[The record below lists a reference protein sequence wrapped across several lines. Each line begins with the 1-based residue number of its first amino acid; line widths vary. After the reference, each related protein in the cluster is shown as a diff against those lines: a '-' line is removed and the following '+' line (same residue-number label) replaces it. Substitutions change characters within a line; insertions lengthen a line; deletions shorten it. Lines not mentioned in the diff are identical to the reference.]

1 MHVFLKTLAI
11 KHYNSVVDFRSAIN
25 LTADNGKVLFCTLP
39 TPQEEITLTK
49 DCSLIVPDLSKAVTS
64 FMQKSLEDIQL
75 FLYNMQNGCIAEV
88 FIDNNVSLF
97 YLLKIEITEY
107 IMHCVLHVTAFKE
120 VGFVHS
126 FFIKMKFLI
135 SEQYLSNY

>member
-1 MHVFLKTLAI
+1 M
-11 KHYNSVVDFRSAIN
+11 
-25 LTADNGKVLFCTLP
+25 
-39 TPQEEITLTK
+39 
-49 DCSLIVPDLSKAVTS
+49 PDLSKAVTS

-107 IMHCVLHVTAFKE
+107 IMHCVIHVTAFKE

>member
-1 MHVFLKTLAI
+1 M
-11 KHYNSVVDFRSAIN
+11 
-25 LTADNGKVLFCTLP
+25 LFCTLP

-107 IMHCVLHVTAFKE
+107 IMHCVIHVTAFKE
-120 VGFVHS
+120 VGFVH
-126 FFIKMKFLI
+126 
-135 SEQYLSNY
+135 